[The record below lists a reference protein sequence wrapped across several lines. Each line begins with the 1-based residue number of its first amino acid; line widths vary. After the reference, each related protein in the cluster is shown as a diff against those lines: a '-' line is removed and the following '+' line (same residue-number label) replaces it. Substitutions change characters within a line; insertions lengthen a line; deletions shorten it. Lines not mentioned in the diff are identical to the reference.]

1 MSASCAGD
9 ATGGDFGGGG
19 GMPPVV
25 AEGFSAAMAQA
36 MLLPAAVIALGVVLV
51 LFLRRP
57 AHLAQR

>member
-1 MSASCAGD
+1 MSALAELVREELGV
-9 ATGGDFGGGG
+9 
-19 GMPPVV
+19 PVDPRV
-25 AEGFSAAMAQA
+25 AAMAQA